1 MSTNGI
7 LLGQNNITNNDL
19 YIKEEVNYTN
29 EVGSFKEILSCN
41 WTYGDAGNDYFIY
54 YYNGRLYRNKIS
66 NKAFLNSNNAVDI
79 TFNSSVSCYGIFFI
93 KPNIWIYCSQ
103 FSISRSDYD
112 FSFYYSIDNGLNWT
126 YKTIK
131 DAFNSKVSGQ
141 DLGYGQHYSH
151 NNLAIGTKSD
161 NYRVTEQIFTM
172 DKNFNIST
180 DYSSALTDSVNRYSA
195 NGYSSPSTYLY
206 PYEGSEK
213 RLEDYVD
220 AYSADTAFLARDD
233 SNYWKI
239 LNYSLQVI
247 DSYYEPDSYG
257 VAGPYIF
264 ISKDSYIYT
273 YKNASKI
280 STYNSNNF
288 AEGEPEGIFYQNDN
302 LTWGNDLCI
311 FKKYITYKKKKL
323 QYKMYYKDTLLQ
335 TFNAN

>member
-131 DAFNSKVSGQ
+131 DAFNSKVSVQ